1 MFRRMYDQ
9 AMLNARDMML
19 QNSGLPGC
27 SPLWSQGTP
36 SSFFVLIL
44 VALADSPGRIS
55 GAFSESVTGYPR
67 GSWLRTHRMLFQKV
81 AYLLSHAGSF
91 VGI

>member
-1 MFRRMYDQ
+1 MFRKMYVQ
-9 AMLNARDMML
+9 AMFNARDMIL

-36 SSFFVLIL
+36 SSFLVSIL

-55 GAFSESVTGYPR
+55 GASSESVTGYPR
-67 GSWLRTHRMLFQKV
+67 GSWLRKHRMLFQKV